1 VIFIRN
7 VFVINVDQRKAGH
20 IVCNQTMRKL
30 IFVSSKDAQMA
41 TRTFETIGEVAE
53 WLDDLR
59 DAGHDVLIEEV
70 D

>member
-1 VIFIRN
+1 
-7 VFVINVDQRKAGH
+7 
-20 IVCNQTMRKL
+20 
-30 IFVSSKDAQMA
+30 MA